1 MSLSDW
7 NPDPMQRV
15 ATAIERMAERQDR
28 FYTEVLDLLGRIT
41 EDPQSGPDGSLH
53 SGQPA
58 AAPDGQEGGE
68 PRACRVC
75 GKEGVWIVCTDED
88 APLTRKQ
95 WFKHHDRLYYDSQEH
110 GANKMNA
117 CDWADSQMENT
128 FGPCPEES

>member
-58 AAPDGQEGGE
+58 AAPDGPALQS
-68 PRACRVC
+68 PPCVIC
-75 GKEGVWIVCTDED
+75 GKEGNRYRVCMKGTELTKAQWEKHAEDE
-88 APLTRKQ
+88 
-95 WFKHHDRLYYDSQEH
+95 YDEAREH
-110 GANKMNA
+110 GAGKDTA
-117 CDWADSQMENT
+117 WARAIEKANER